1 MLNVLQQ
8 HRPDRV
14 RALACRLSASRG
26 NTITEYALI
35 GILVVVVCIVAL
47 QTLGSGLNSAMA
59 MVRQNMKNHQLQA
72 SAALMAQK
80 SAASGLAGQNGQLTA
95 AQQALLQESLAQKLQ
110 TTGANGATEILAD
123 QLAATAALL
132 LAQGQITQSQYDI
145 LMQLANQGHKMAQ
158 IETMVNQAVQMANGD
173 YTAFSNMKF
182 TFDGQTYTAPEL
194 SGLLG
199 FNGPTPYYFANNGTL
214 NSAVANTAD
223 PELATFLSLYNQA
236 LSSGA
241 LSNPLALSTVNSA
254 ASQIAALGELTES
267 VSPEMQRGDITT
279 AADAAS
285 LQVSQATQMNSSQ
298 ICTAG
303 NFQDNGV
310 LCTP

>member
-1 MLNVLQQ
+1 MLNTLQQ

-80 SAASGLAGQNGQLTA
+80 SAASGLAGQSGQLTA

-158 IETMVNQAVQMANGD
+158 IESLVAQAVQMANGD
-173 YTAFSNMKF
+173 PTAYANMTF
-182 TFDGQTYTAPEL
+182 TIDGQTYTANQL
-194 SGLLG
+194 TDMLG
-199 FNGPTPYYFANNGTL
+199 YKGPTPYYFTGNSTL
-214 NSAVANTAD
+214 DPAVASSAD

-241 LSNPLALSTVNSA
+241 LSNPLALSTVSSA
-254 ASQIAALGELTES
+254 ASQIAMLGEMTES
-267 VSPEMQRGDITT
+267 VSPEIANGT
-279 AADAAS
+279 AATSAS
-285 LQVSQATQMNSSQ
+285 ITALEASQASQMNSSQ